1 MSGDVDPEDRTEEP
15 TEKRLHDAVERGQTA
30 FSREA
35 PLFASLSAA
44 LVALIFIIPG
54 RATTLLAGL
63 IGLIDDPAGWRIERG
78 EDVLALS
85 GPLVAAAAQFLWPVV
100 ALLMTAGVVA
110 SVTQAT
116 PRVVPERVLPD
127 FSRISPRSGL
137 RRLFGVGGL
146 VEFAKNFV
154 KLTTVAFIATMTLTG
169 QKAISPARLCRLK
182 AKSITLPAPI

>member
-35 PLFASLSAA
+35 SLFASLSAA

-85 GPLVAAAAQFLWPVV
+85 SPLVAAAAQFLWPVV
-100 ALLMTAGVVA
+100 TLLMAAG
-110 SVTQAT
+110 
-116 PRVVPERVLPD
+116 
-127 FSRISPRSGL
+127 
-137 RRLFGVGGL
+137 
-146 VEFAKNFV
+146 
-154 KLTTVAFIATMTLTG
+154 IA
-169 QKAISPARLCRLK
+169 
-182 AKSITLPAPI
+182 